1 MAGVVRGRRRTAGPL
16 AAAAVLGVLLG
27 SAAFA
32 VAPLPLHGPGP
43 SAGADGPA
51 PSSPSSPSAP
61 GSPSVSRSPSAG
73 ATSAT
78 PSPVRATPTE
88 HPSPSPSPRSTPR
101 RTPSGPAFTER
112 ALLQTSE
119 LLEHGWGKA
128 AELSL
133 ERGVATKPLLPC
145 VRPDRL
151 PTPPIAAYV
160 ATYQGL
166 HTEAAEQ
173 VLRLADR
180 DEAEAAVD
188 GFTDEVGRCGTVT
201 SARRVTVGTRHEPD
215 LEGVSEAVW
224 WNVRGTSAS
233 DPLRGVLAIA
243 RVDDRVT
250 VLYLHATATDPAKT
264 TDVVPLLRQA
274 GLRLV

>member
-1 MAGVVRGRRRTAGPL
+1 MAGGVRDRRRAAVPL

-32 VAPLPLHGPGP
+32 VAPLPVHGAGP
-43 SAGADGPA
+43 SVRAEALSTPSPTRTPPTQRPSPST
-51 PSSPSSPSAP
+51 PSSPASSPAS
-61 GSPSVSRSPSAG
+61 S
-73 ATSAT
+73 
-78 PSPVRATPTE
+78 
-88 HPSPSPSPRSTPR
+88 
-101 RTPSGPAFTER
+101 RTPSRTPAGPAFTER

-119 LLEHGWGKA
+119 FLEHGWAKA

-133 ERGVATKPLLPC
+133 EPGAATKPLLPC
-145 VRPDRL
+145 VRPDQL
-151 PTPPIAAYV
+151 PSEPVAAWV

-173 VLRLADR
+173 VVRLADR
-180 DEAEAAVD
+180 GRAEAVVD
-188 GFTDEVGRCGTVT
+188 RFVDEVGRCG
-201 SARRVTVGTRHEPD
+201 SASTTRRVTVGSRHAPH

-224 WNVRGTSAS
+224 WNVRGASAA
-233 DPLRGVLAIA
+233 DPMRGVLAIA

-250 VLYLHATATDPAKT
+250 VLYLHATVTDPAST